1 MIYVRPW
8 RQIKTAG
15 EGGKRN
21 GIALVRQPP
30 SAQRPLRL
38 HANVVDS
45 EKMRRR
51 FEYSTGACVTLTSDR
66 ST

>member
-1 MIYVRPW
+1 MIYVHPW

-38 HANVVDS
+38 HANVVERMCD
-45 EKMRRR
+45 
-51 FEYSTGACVTLTSDR
+51 LDL
-66 ST
+66 